1 MSISYMSKRVVFI
14 SIFFVF
20 LAAIILVLLPVR
32 SAYNYRPDMPLLG
45 WMPLPMP
52 GWTVT
57 ELSIAETPEM
67 KQAVAEQLNFSDAI
81 YLSYRSGKRE
91 INVYV
96 AYWEPG
102 KMDPRLIG
110 VHSPDVCWGGSG
122 WQRIGERKRLTVSG
136 NGESG
141 GLLNGHFRNF
151 LSYGN
156 KVDVVFWHF
165 VGGLQSRYLE
175 SGGPNLGWW
184 TPSEIF
190 RNPLGTR
197 YEQFFVRISTS
208 GDMDAVAGEPM
219 MRRIVDVLSVVQAA
233 EGLR

>member
-1 MSISYMSKRVVFI
+1 MIALNSLNRVVFLVMVI
-14 SIFFVF
+14 VLCS
-20 LAAIILVLLPVR
+20 AIALILLPVR
-32 SAYNYRPDMPLLG
+32 VDYHYRLNKPLATWMPTPLLG
-45 WMPLPMP
+45 WS
-52 GWTVT
+52 VV
-57 ELSIAETPEM
+57 ELKIADTPEM
-67 KQAVAEQLNFSDAI
+67 KQAVADQLNFSDAI

-96 AYWEPG
+96 AYWEPS

-136 NGESG
+136 SVEGG

-165 VGGLQSRYLE
+165 VGGVQSRYLE

-190 RNPLGTR
+190 RNPLGPR

-208 GDMDAVAGEPM
+208 GDMDDVSGDPM